1 MKKYDIC
8 LSNRET
14 IFDSASGFDT
24 AEEAIDWG
32 LGRGMRYVMQI
43 GKEGEESMG
52 VSLAVTNGS
61 LISAYDPVAFGG
73 WRNMSASDA
82 ADYVRRMIG

>member
-43 GKEGEESMG
+43 GKEDEETM
-52 VSLAVTNGS
+52 
-61 LISAYDPVAFGG
+61 
-73 WRNMSASDA
+73 
-82 ADYVRRMIG
+82 

>member
-1 MKKYDIC
+1 MKKYDIS
-8 LSNRET
+8 LSNREA
-14 IFDSASGFDT
+14 IFDSASGFGT
-24 AEEAIDWG
+24 AAEALDWG
-32 LGRGMRYVMQI
+32 LERGMRYVMQI

-52 VSLAVTNGS
+52 VSLAVTNNA
-61 LISAYDPVAFGG
+61 LISVYDPVAFGG

>member
-1 MKKYDIC
+1 MKYDIC
-8 LSNRET
+8 LSNREA
-14 IFDSASGFDT
+14 IFDSASGFET
-24 AEEAIDWG
+24 AEEAIEWG

-43 GKEGEESMG
+43 GPDGEETMG

-61 LISAYDPVAFGG
+61 RISVYNPVAFGG
-73 WRNMSASDA
+73 WRNMTASDA

>member
-1 MKKYDIC
+1 MKYDIC
-8 LSNRET
+8 LSNQDA
-14 IFDSASGFDT
+14 IFDSASDFGT
-24 AEEAIDWG
+24 AEEAIEWG

-52 VSLAVTNGS
+52 VSLAVTNNA

>member
-14 IFDSASGFDT
+14 IFDSASDFDT
-24 AEEAIDWG
+24 AEDVIDWG
-32 LGRGMRYVMQI
+32 LGRGMRYVMQS

-52 VSLAVTNGS
+52 VSLAVTNNA
-61 LISAYDPVAFGG
+61 LISVYDPVAFGG

>member
-8 LSNRET
+8 LSNREA

-24 AEEAIDWG
+24 AEEAIGWG

-43 GKEGEESMG
+43 GKEDEETMG
-52 VSLAVTNGS
+52 VSLAVTNNA